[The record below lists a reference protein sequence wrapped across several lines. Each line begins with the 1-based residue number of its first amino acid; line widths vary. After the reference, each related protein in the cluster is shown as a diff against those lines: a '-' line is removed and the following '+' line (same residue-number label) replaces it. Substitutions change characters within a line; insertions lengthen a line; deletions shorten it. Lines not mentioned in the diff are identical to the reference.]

1 MYLVAPDGSF
11 VNYYSLNRTTDK
23 LFEHKKR
30 QIMHVILIS
39 FLMPE
44 LGPLMA
50 VQVNIIWKLDHVV
63 FQGVPLHF
71 TKLTR
76 LYLATILIVF
86 YLIFL

>member
-1 MYLVAPDGSF
+1 MYLVTPDGSF
-11 VNYYSLNRTTDK
+11 GNYYSLNQTTENY
-23 LFEHKKR
+23 FEHKKQ
-30 QIMHVILIS
+30 QIMHAILIS

-50 VQVNIIWKLDHVV
+50 VQVNIMQKLDHVV

-76 LYLATILIVF
+76 LYLAIILIVF